1 MSESTDLRLTG
12 RSVDGTELELVDQD
26 GNSFSLRIS
35 DSLRATVNQP
45 RLSAVSAYQEEIS
58 TTVKEVQAR
67 LRGGESI
74 DSISRTTDW
83 SIEKVENFAGPILQ
97 ERAFIIAQALATQM
111 DQQAE
116 SLIVSALLTA
126 RPDDGIIAEEG
137 AAKNSKSGIT
147 WVIDP
152 LDGTVNYLYGL
163 PGWNISIAA
172 KDETGV
178 IAGVVFAPTIS
189 NLWRAAK
196 GGGAFLNNQI
206 IKCNNPVNLDMAL
219 IATGFAYDLQ
229 LRKEQGNRIEK
240 LIPKIRDIRRNG
252 AAAVDLCYVA
262 MGAVDGYFES
272 SLKEW
277 DFAAGG
283 LIATEAGAI
292 ISGRTG
298 GAPDGDMVVCA
309 GPALHAQLLPQF

>member
-1 MSESTDLRLTG
+1 MSADLN
-12 RSVDGTELELVDQD
+12 LELVSLAEEVARAAGALLMQRPD
-26 GNSFSLRIS
+26 SFTFTEKS
-35 DSLRATVNQP
+35 
-45 RLSAVSAYQEEIS
+45 SAV
-58 TTVKEVQAR
+58 
-67 LRGGESI
+67 
-74 DSISRTTDW
+74 D
-83 SIEKVENFAGPILQ
+83 F
-97 ERAFIIAQALATQM
+97 ATQM

-116 SLIVSALLTA
+116 SLIVKSLLAA

-137 AAKNSKSGIT
+137 AAQPSKSGIT

-172 KDETGV
+172 KNQEGV
-178 IAGVVFAPTIS
+178 IAGVVFAPTINS
-189 NLWRAAK
+189 LWKATK
-196 GGGAFLNNQI
+196 GGGAYLNNKA
-206 IKCNNPVNLDMAL
+206 IKCNDPVNLNLAL
-219 IATGFAYDLQ
+219 IATGFSYDLE
-229 LRKEQGNRIEK
+229 LRKEQGARIQK
-240 LIPKIRDIRRNG
+240 LIPQIRDLRRNG

-262 MGAVDGYFES
+262 MGAVDAYFES

-283 LIATEAGAI
+283 LIASEAGAL

-309 GPALHAQLLPQF
+309 GPSLHAQLLAQI